1 MYVCMELLYRLC
13 TCHTSVLS
21 SVWSRVAV
29 LRVELLGVA
38 FSEVWP
44 TGVIATIVVA
54 TMLLKQVA
62 CNIHL

>member
-1 MYVCMELLYRLC
+1 MCVCMELLRRLC

-21 SVWSRVAV
+21 SVSSRAAA
-29 LRVELLGVA
+29 LHVELLGVA

-44 TGVIATIVVA
+44 TSIIATIVVA

-62 CNIHL
+62 RNMKL